1 MNTLVGMFTVCVETR
16 DGCQVFLGHSP
27 HCILRQALSLTL
39 ELSDPASVA
48 GQLARGT
55 P

>member
-1 MNTLVGMFTVCVETR
+1 MNTLVGMFTCVR
-16 DGCQVFLGHSP
+16 GDQRWMSGLLGHSP

-48 GQLARGT
+48 GQLAQGT